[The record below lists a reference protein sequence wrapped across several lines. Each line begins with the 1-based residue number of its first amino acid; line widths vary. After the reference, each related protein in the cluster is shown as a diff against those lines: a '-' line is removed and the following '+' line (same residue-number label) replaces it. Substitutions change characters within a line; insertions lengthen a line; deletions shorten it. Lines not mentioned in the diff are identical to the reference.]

1 MSADKVGATAES
13 FTDRMRERMSV
24 GVIGES
30 FTERMRERMP
40 AHSTWR
46 RTAAPVLSRPA
57 NDAMWDEMRA
67 RLRTY
72 AIQRIEAE
80 RVAPWKQAWDLLIQP
95 AGPRSVIAIVTGGLL
110 LLVALF
116 GLVR

>member
-1 MSADKVGATAES
+1 MQGTQEGAVSAEN
-13 FTDRMRERMSV
+13 V
-24 GVIGES
+24 GVTAES

-46 RTAAPVLSRPA
+46 RTTVAPALSRGA
-57 NDAMWDEMRA
+57 NDAMWDEMRT

-72 AIQRIEAE
+72 AVQKEAASRE
-80 RVAPWKQAWDLLIQP
+80 PPWRAVRDLLVQP

-110 LLVALF
+110 LLAALF